1 MEAKLGIIGG
11 TGFYDLVGLGESKH
25 ITLKTPFGDASDDF
39 SIGKINGREIVFI
52 PRHGRNHTILPDK
65 INYRANVWGLK
76 KLGVT
81 HVITISAVGS
91 FQEEIEPG
99 SIIFIDQYLDRTK
112 EQGSDT
118 FFDQGAAVH
127 ISFGDPVCPC
137 IHGQLIGIA
146 KEQGVRYTENGSYVN
161 IQGPAFSTRAE
172 SNLYRSWGMSV
183 VGMTNMYEARL
194 CREAELHFGTIA
206 QVTDYDSW
214 KEEAVN
220 VPAIVVNLKKSLESA
235 GKVVA
240 GFIEKFP
247 FPECQCDCSNALKPA
262 IYSDIKLL
270 SPALKER
277 YSLLLE
283 KYYP

>member
-1 MEAKLGIIGG
+1 VEAKLGIIGG
-11 TGFYDLVGLGESKH
+11 TGFYDLVGLRESKH
-25 ITLKTPFGDASDDF
+25 ISLKTPYGDASDNF
-39 SIGKINGREIVFI
+39 IIGKKSDREVVFL
-52 PRHGRNHTILPDK
+52 PRHRRNHTILPGN
-65 INYRANVWGLK
+65 INYRANIWGMK

-81 HVITISAVGS
+81 HIISISAVGS

-112 EQGSDT
+112 ESGNDT
-118 FFDQGAAVH
+118 FFDEGAAVH

-137 IHGQLIGIA
+137 MHGQLIEIA
-146 KEQGVRYTENGSYVN
+146 KEQGVSYTENGSYLN
-161 IQGPAFSTRAE
+161 IQGPAFSTRSE
-172 SNLYRSWGMSV
+172 SKLYRSWGMSV

-194 CREAELHFGTIA
+194 CREAELHFATIA

-214 KEEAVN
+214 KEEAVD
-220 VPAIVVNLKKSLESA
+220 VPAIVANLGKSSESA
-235 GKVVA
+235 GKVVT
-240 GFIEKFP
+240 GFVEKFP
-247 FPECQCDCSNALKPA
+247 FTECHCDCGNALKSA

-277 YSLLLE
+277 YALLLE

>member
-1 MEAKLGIIGG
+1 METKLGIIGG

-25 ITLKTPFGDASDDF
+25 VRLKTPFGDPSDDF
-39 SIGKINGREIVFI
+39 VIGKKHGQEIVFI
-52 PRHGRNHTILPDK
+52 PRHGRHHTILPNR
-65 INYRANVWGLK
+65 INYRANIWGLK

-91 FQEEIEPG
+91 FREEIEPG

-112 EQGSDT
+112 EPDNGT
-118 FFDQGAAVH
+118 FFDEGIAVH
-127 ISFGDPVCPC
+127 VSFGDPVCPC
-137 IHGQLIGIA
+137 MHRQLIAIA
-146 KEQGVRYTENGSYVN
+146 REQGVGFTESGSYVN

-172 SNLYRSWGMSV
+172 SKLYRSWGMSV

-214 KEEAVN
+214 KEQVVD
-220 VPAIVVNLKKSLESA
+220 VPAIVANLEKSLVSA
-235 GKVVA
+235 GKVVT

-247 FPECQCDCSNALKPA
+247 FPECSCDCGNALQAA
-262 IYSDIKLL
+262 IYSDVKLL

-277 YSLLLE
+277 YSLLLA